1 MAVLLQYNMSESWT
15 IQQLQ
20 ESTQIKLDFLIQV
33 VQILLKAKLLQS
45 EDDESQLHMNSVLSL
60 YTNYNK

>member
-15 IQQLQ
+15 VQQLQ

-33 VQILLKAKLLQS
+33 VQILLKAKLLQC
-45 EDDESQLHMNSVLSL
+45 EDDENQLHMNSVLSL
-60 YTNYNK
+60 YTGYNK

>member
-33 VQILLKAKLLQS
+33 VQILLKAKLLQC
-45 EDDESQLHMNSVLSL
+45 EDDENQLHMNSILSL
-60 YTNYNK
+60 YTGYNK